1 MAGSGPSS
9 SRCGKMPGL
18 KPRGWPGC
26 PFLHTPSLP
35 HLLGLVDRLA
45 TLLIWGRED
54 MFVPLSAAEAYKN
67 AIAGSKLVVLDKC
80 GHRPEVEKSAE
91 FVNELRSFLS

>member
-1 MAGSGPSS
+1 
-9 SRCGKMPGL
+9 
-18 KPRGWPGC
+18 
-26 PFLHTPSLP
+26 
-35 HLLGLVDRLA
+35 
-45 TLLIWGRED
+45 